1 MLKIKTSII
10 LFQAIEVAE
19 DGAISQHH
27 FEAQHLLAHMAIAQH
42 LDAAGVGRDHTADLA
57 RAARAEINREILA
70 VRCQI
75 FMQRLQHHAGLKLDS
90 G

>member
-57 RAARAEINREILA
+57 RAARAEINR
-70 VRCQI
+70 
-75 FMQRLQHHAGLKLDS
+75 
-90 G
+90 